1 MTKPTLF
8 YTLRRAWHVGGFE
21 VIRVTTARTHRVT
34 GKPVRY
40 YGTDDAGGNTHCRAD
55 QCVGEFPTEEA
66 ARAVIDRVKWV
77 REQHAENL
85 EVLGAALVQA
95 QRDERAAIDAVVAGL
110 EPGVIATPISLTNRA
125 QAKGVEQCK
134 RIARQG

>member
-1 MTKPTLF
+1 MAKPTLF

-21 VIRVTTARTHRVT
+21 VIRVTTNRRKWT
-34 GKPVRY
+34 GAPGHY
-40 YGTDDAGGNTHCRAD
+40 YGSDLDGMPTHCRAD

-85 EVLGAALVQA
+85 AVLGAALVQA

-110 EPGVIATPISLTNRA
+110 EPGIVATPISLTNRA